1 MPERRTTNAQRRAV
15 VRQAQGCCEYCR
27 CQERFSPDSFS
38 VEHIVPRSRSGGGGL
53 DNLAFACQGCNN
65 RKFVSTQAID
75 PVTGMVVSLF
85 HPRRDT
91 WTQHFAWNE
100 EFTLIVGLTQEGRA
114 TVEKLDLN
122 RTGVVN
128 LRRVLFVL
136 GIHPAL
142 D

>member
-1 MPERRTTNAQRRAV
+1 
-15 VRQAQGCCEYCR
+15 
-27 CQERFSPDSFS
+27 
-38 VEHIVPRSRSGGGGL
+38 
-53 DNLAFACQGCNN
+53 LAFACQGCNN

-100 EFTLIVGLTQEGRA
+100 DFTLIVGLTQEGRA

-128 LRRVLFVL
+128 LRRVLCVL
-136 GIHPAL
+136 GLHPAL